1 MILHA
6 DCPGESW
13 FLAGGLF
20 RFKKETTT
28 LEMLNETSD
37 IAFKAY
43 LTRKIQGC
51 FLFRHLR
58 LDPETVCYLDYDPNQ
73 SCSAGLDPP

>member
-20 RFKKETTT
+20 HFKKETTT

-51 FLFRHLR
+51 FRR
-58 LDPETVCYLDYDPNQ
+58 W
-73 SCSAGLDPP
+73 GLGRDEPQGVST